1 MSPPDDGVPPPSDND
16 APPHVAAPKKNGA
29 PTTVMVPAPK
39 AGETVRQEF
48 GASQVARTGETAAT
62 AVAAQA
68 RAAIESRYV
77 MALQRPR
84 DIDLARVTLLKSCE
98 RPRFAEVARYL
109 KPIGKG
115 VEGPS
120 IRLAEEAARCMTNI
134 AVEITTIYDDER
146 RRIIR
151 VSATDLEA
159 NLSQSTDVSIP
170 KTVERNK
177 IQDGDVVISQRK
189 GSNGQTV
196 YTRVATDDEILNT
209 VNGLASKALRTNIL
223 RLVPAD
229 ILEEAMEQVYATLAN
244 RSAADPDADRK
255 RMVDSF
261 AGLNIMPNRLK
272 EYLGHDLD
280 VTTPAEILILRGI
293 YTAIKDGEAT
303 WAEVMDNKQK
313 DATRPPD
320 PPTGSAVDKTKSDLA
335 AVAAASKARRE
346 ADAKPPAPAEAVST
360 PIVTPARPGKR
371 EPRRISVVDEH
382 GNEIPIPATTTVVK
396 DGNEGAKVA
405 AALGR
410 EPGADDD
417 EGSERGDDPL
427 LDKRLK

>member
-1 MSPPDDGVPPPSDND
+1 MSPPDDGVPMPSDHD
-16 APPHVAAPKKNGA
+16 APAHVSAKKNGA
-29 PTTVMVPAPK
+29 PSTVMVPAPK
-39 AGETVRQEF
+39 GGETTRQEF
-48 GASQVARTGETAAT
+48 GASQVTRTGETAAT

-68 RAAIESRYV
+68 RAAIEARYV

-115 VEGPS
+115 IEGPS

-134 AVEITTIYDDER
+134 AVEITTIYDDDR

-159 NLSQSTDVSIP
+159 NLSNSTDVSIP

-177 IQDGDVVISQRK
+177 IQEGDVVVSQRL

-303 WAEVMDNKQK
+303 WAEVMDNRIK
-313 DATRPPD
+313 DPTRPPD
-320 PPTGSAVDKTKSDLA
+320 PPAGSAVDKTKSDLA
-335 AVAAASKARRE
+335 AVAAASKAKRE
-346 ADAKPPAPAEAVST
+346 GTAPSPRPVVGISKGQVVPVPAAVAAAARAEAAADVISK
-360 PIVTPARPGKR
+360 PAVKPARKGMG
-371 EPRRISVVDEH
+371 VLD
-382 GNEIPIPATTTVVK
+382 A
-396 DGNEGAKVA
+396 DGNE
-405 AALGR
+405 L
-410 EPGADDD
+410 ELPPD
-417 EGSERGDDPL
+417 EEDKGDVPDHM
-427 LDKRLK
+427 K